1 MADRYVVVIDAGT
14 SGVRCVLF
22 NEKAQAVGLDEFGW
36 KYSQEDD
43 ASTLAR
49 AFDLSALW
57 EDLCRSIKSCIKRSQ
72 VRTNLIRAISVT
84 CQRQAIVFLDADG
97 NDVYAGPNLDLR
109 AVFEGAAIDGELA
122 EVVYRTTGHL
132 PSLLFAPAKL
142 RWFQRHRPNAYGRIS
157 SVLTLAD
164 WLVWKLT
171 GVRANETT
179 LAGEA
184 GLLDINQ
191 RDWCEVLFE
200 KIGVE
205 CGTAPLLE
213 PGSVAGHL
221 SVEAA
226 SETGLIKT
234 TPVICAGADTQC
246 GLLGMGVSQER
257 QVGIVAGWS
266 APLQMVTSR
275 PVLSSEARTWAGL
288 FPVGGGWV
296 LESSAGDIG
305 DSYRWIGETICG
317 GGDNVYQRME
327 RLACAVPAGSD
338 GAQAFMGTPS
348 MNMSRVGMRSGGLL
362 FPVPVSHGQ
371 CGLAN
376 LIRASLECMAYAIR
390 GNLEQ
395 IEALSGTRASIV
407 ALGGGMTRT
416 LEFTRIVANV
426 LGRELRISP
435 VANVSAVGAYL
446 CAVTALGE
454 FESLEQATSGMHP
467 RLGTLEPEPLSA
479 AEYEDHY
486 RRWTESSAILK
497 SVNL

>member
-1 MADRYVVVIDAGT
+1 M
-14 SGVRCVLF
+14 
-22 NEKAQAVGLDEFGW
+22 VGLDEFRW

-43 ASTLAR
+43 APTLAR
-49 AFDLSALW
+49 SFDLSALW
-57 EDLCRSIKSCIKRSQ
+57 KDMCRSIKSCIKRSQ
-72 VRTNLIRAISVT
+72 VPTSLISAVSVT

-97 NDVYAGPNLDLR
+97 NDVYGGPNLDLR
-109 AVFEGAAIDGELA
+109 AVFEGAAIDGDLA

-142 RWFQRHRPNAYGRIS
+142 RWFQRHRPDAYGRIS

-171 GVRANETT
+171 DVPANETT

-191 RDWCEVLFE
+191 RDTCEVLFE

-205 CGTAPLLE
+205 CAIGPLVE

-221 SVEAA
+221 SVAAA
-226 SETGLIKT
+226 SETGLVKAT
-234 TPVICAGADTQC
+234 AVICAGADTQC
-246 GLLGMGVSQER
+246 GLLGMGVSQEG

-266 APLQMVTSR
+266 APVQMVTSR

-288 FPVGGGWV
+288 FPVSGGWV

-317 GGDNVYQRME
+317 GDDVYLRME
-327 RLACAVPAGSD
+327 RLACVVPVGSD
-338 GAQAFMGTPS
+338 GAQAFMGPPS
-348 MNMSRVGMRSGGLL
+348 MDMSRVGMRPGGLL

-371 CGLAN
+371 CGLGN
-376 LIRASLECMAYAIR
+376 LIRASLECMAYTIR

-395 IEALSGTRASIV
+395 IEALSGTQASNV

-426 LGRELRISP
+426 LGREVTISP

-454 FESLEQATSGMHP
+454 FKSLEQAASSMRTQV
-467 RLGTLEPEPLSA
+467 GTQEPEPLSA
-479 AEYEDHY
+479 AEYEEHY
-486 RRWTESSAILK
+486 QRWTESSAILK
-497 SVNL
+497 SMKL